1 MATNICNIVD
11 RYTRLRGN
19 TPSNTTTGSRG
30 VSPDD
35 ILNAIK
41 RDDIDLL
48 MATFTNPGVFST
60 RIWLNPLVL
69 CALAD
74 TSDKTREIHRLAL
87 IRK

>member
-19 TPSNTTTGSRG
+19 TPSNATTGSRG

-41 RDDIDLL
+41 RNDIELL
-48 MATFTNPGVFST
+48 VATFTNPGVFSA
-60 RIWLNPLVL
+60 RLWLDPSVL

-74 TSDKTREIHRLAL
+74 TSDETREIRRLAQ
-87 IRK
+87 IRV

>member
-35 ILNAIK
+35 ILNAIS
-41 RDDIDLL
+41 RV
-48 MATFTNPGVFST
+48 NPTDV
-60 RIWLNPLVL
+60 
-69 CALAD
+69 
-74 TSDKTREIHRLAL
+74 REIASEYLTKSPTLAL
-87 IRK
+87 VGPFKNEAKFEKVLRS